1 MIELNDILTHP
12 EFERAKE
19 YVQEINT
26 KINGRICLSDH
37 IHIIY
42 IIKEMMKDS
51 FENYL
56 EIGTLHGGSM
66 SLALQSRY
74 GVKHIGI
81 DLFTYYGKPSD
92 PYDEKKT
99 VVSKENAIKNVQLM
113 NRYNHNFELF
123 EGSSYNDDTVN
134 LVKSKI
140 DAISLLLIDGDHSFE
155 GKLRDYNLYSPLVSS
170 GGIIIF
176 GTYGSRYWPEVKQAV
191 DTIDKRGWHIIGAY
205 GNGFFM
211 QKK

>member
-12 EFERAKE
+12 EFESAKE
-19 YVQEINT
+19 YVQEIDT

-51 FENYL
+51 FGNYL

-74 GVKHIGI
+74 GEKHIGI

-99 VVSKENAIKNVQLM
+99 VVSRENAIKNVQLM
-113 NRYNHNFELF
+113 NRYNHDVELI
-123 EGSSYNDDTVN
+123 EGSSYDDDTVN
-134 LVKSKI
+134 LVKLKI
-140 DAISLLLIDGDHSFE
+140 DAISLFLIDGDHSFE
-155 GKLRDYNLYSPLVSS
+155 GVLRDYNMYSPLVSHGS
-170 GGIIIF
+170 IIF
-176 GTYGSRYWPEVKQAV
+176 FDNYNDPNWPEVKHAV